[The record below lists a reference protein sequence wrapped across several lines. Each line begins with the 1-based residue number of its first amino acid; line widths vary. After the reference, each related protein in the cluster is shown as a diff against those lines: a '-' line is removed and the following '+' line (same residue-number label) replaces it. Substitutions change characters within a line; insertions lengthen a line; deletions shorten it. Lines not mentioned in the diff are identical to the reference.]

1 MKKLVALFG
10 LLVILALMTSC
21 TFKEKELGTKDNPIK
36 LFFVPSVEAKTLADK
51 SKVVKRLLEQL
62 TPYHFEVR
70 IPESY
75 IAVVEAFGANRVDI
89 AALNTFGYILAHEKF
104 GAQALLTVVRY
115 GRATY
120 RSTIL
125 ARADGKIKSLEDL
138 SGKTI
143 AYVDPASTSGYLLP
157 LKELKEKE
165 IETGKH
171 IFAMTHDA
179 VVSMIYKGR
188 VDAGAAFYSPPEEGE
203 IQDARRLVKTQY
215 PDVEQKIK
223 ILHLTSDI
231 PNEPVVFRKD
241 MPDKMKKEVVE
252 AFMKLI
258 EMPEGKDA
266 VGKLFGITELKA
278 STDADYDGVRKMI
291 KTLGTSAANLVK
303 DAASQ
308 KAKKK

>member
-1 MKKLVALFG
+1 MKKIVALFG
-10 LLVILALMTSC
+10 LLLVLVLMTSC
-21 TFKEKELGTKDNPIK
+21 TFEKKELGTEDNPVK

-51 SKVVKRLLEQL
+51 SKVVKRLLEEL
-62 TPYHFEVR
+62 TPYKFEVR

-75 IAVVEAFGANRVDI
+75 IAVVEAFGAKRVDI

-104 GAQALLTVVRY
+104 KAEALLTVVRY
-115 GRATY
+115 GSSTY

-125 ARADGKIKSLEDL
+125 ARSDGKIKKLEDL
-138 SGKTI
+138 VGKTI

-157 LKELKEKE
+157 LKELREKK

-171 IFAMTHDA
+171 VFAMTHDA

-188 VDAGAAFYSPPEEGE
+188 VDAGAAFYSPPAAGE

-215 PDVEQKIK
+215 PDVEEKIK

-241 MPDKMKKEVVE
+241 MPEKMKKDIVE

-266 VGKLFGITELKA
+266 VSKLFGITELKK
-278 STDADYDGVRKMI
+278 STDADYDSVRTMI
-291 KTLGTSAANLVK
+291 KTLGTSAANLIEN
-303 DAASQ
+303 
-308 KAKKK
+308 AKKKK